1 LQVGRSTAGVLA
13 LGDWPDRMDMPVR
26 TSPGSITALTI
37 EVLHGGVLVRDFVCR
52 HLRLYC
58 IYLTQK
64 NNRNFNNGRQ
74 SFAPGTG

>member
-37 EVLHGGVLVRDFVCR
+37 EVLHGGVLVLISCAGICDFIVF
-52 HLRLYC
+52 
-58 IYLTQK
+58 I
-64 NNRNFNNGRQ
+64 
-74 SFAPGTG
+74 